1 MKSVNFWAGVVLV
14 ALLSIS
20 PFAFGQNIG
29 HHQALQAVSAAN
41 LPATLLTAV
50 FGPRGGGSTQHS
62 NDSGWG
68 GGGNGGG
75 GNGCGQGGNGGWGG
89 NGGNNGNG
97 GWGDCGNVGNG
108 IETARREAG
117 KDDLIL
123 VCGSLFTVG
132 ETKAWLDGQHFEG
145 IRG

>member
-97 GWGDCGNVGNG
+97 GWGGGGNG
-108 IETARREAG
+108 GNGGCGVPEGGSSLAYLAFAG
-117 KDDLIL
+117 L
-123 VCGSLFTVG
+123 VCAGAMVYRTRSLAP
-132 ETKAWLDGQHFEG
+132 KAN
-145 IRG
+145 

>member
-68 GGGNGGG
+68 GGGNGGNG
-75 GNGCGQGGNGGWGG
+75 GCGVPEGGSSL
-89 NGGNNGNG
+89 
-97 GWGDCGNVGNG
+97 
-108 IETARREAG
+108 AYLAFAG
-117 KDDLIL
+117 L
-123 VCGSLFTVG
+123 VCAGAMVYRTRSLAP
-132 ETKAWLDGQHFEG
+132 KAN
-145 IRG
+145 